1 MSSKTCHK
9 RSRTARYSIAV
20 IWLWCCGKINW
31 MTAVYAIKKRPLAV
45 AGRGAH
51 YFVLYD
57 EPEVIDF
64 LG

>member
-1 MSSKTCHK
+1 
-9 RSRTARYSIAV
+9 
-20 IWLWCCGKINW
+20 

-51 YFVLYD
+51 YFVLHD